1 MAGEIGK
8 LFVTLSANTTDFAD
22 KMVGADKSLGKLQ
35 RSIDATGQNFQ
46 KLGLKMA
53 AVGGAMIGSLGLLVN
68 KYAEAGDEIAKMAKR
83 TGFGAESLSEL
94 KYAAE
99 MSGAS
104 LTDLEGATKKMS
116 KSIVD
121 ASEGSASMIENFE
134 YLNLSVEALRELTPE
149 EQFWAIANAM
159 SELEDQT
166 LQASIAQDIFGGS
179 GTNLLPLLAESK
191 DNIAALRQEAHDLN
205 MVYSEESATA
215 AEQFQDSKER
225 LVSALQGIGVTI
237 AETVMPKITEL
248 INSLTEKLKPAMAW
262 LSEHPEVVDAF
273 TKFGAVFL
281 AGGAL
286 MLGISQALKAFRLIK
301 MAIMGVNAALVFMHS
316 LTGVGIAKALA
327 GLAIGAGAIIG
338 MNSVIDNALGSESD
352 TESVQTQ
359 VYSAATGTTT
369 ISASQIPAFALGGTV
384 PGPIGAPTLALVHGG
399 EEVIPVGQS
408 KSQTGQTVN
417 ISINNPVIKE
427 EADIDRL
434 TQQISEKMQRV
445 YQRNLRLA
453 GA

>member
-1 MAGEIGK
+1 
-8 LFVTLSANTTDFAD
+8 
-22 KMVGADKSLGKLQ
+22 
-35 RSIDATGQNFQ
+35 
-46 KLGLKMA
+46 
-53 AVGGAMIGSLGLLVN
+53 
-68 KYAEAGDEIAKMAKR
+68 
-83 TGFGAESLSEL
+83 
-94 KYAAE
+94 
-99 MSGAS
+99 
-104 LTDLEGATKKMS
+104 
-116 KSIVD
+116 
-121 ASEGSASMIENFE
+121 
-134 YLNLSVEALRELTPE
+134 
-149 EQFWAIANAM
+149 
-159 SELEDQT
+159 
-166 LQASIAQDIFGGS
+166 
-179 GTNLLPLLAESK
+179 
-191 DNIAALRQEAHDLN
+191 
-205 MVYSEESATA
+205 
-215 AEQFQDSKER
+215 
-225 LVSALQGIGVTI
+225 
-237 AETVMPKITEL
+237 MPKITEL

-327 GLAIGAGAIIG
+327 GLAICAGAIIG

-408 KSQTGQTVN
+408 KSQTG
-417 ISINNPVIKE
+417 
-427 EADIDRL
+427 
-434 TQQISEKMQRV
+434 
-445 YQRNLRLA
+445 
-453 GA
+453 